1 MDAEGFVMVPTSEP
15 QKKEEKETRD
25 LKASQIQ
32 SPQSPVR
39 TPTGSRKSAHWSP
52 ELVSES
58 PAVDQIATISAPNGS
73 NPYVTHAPPAESSSA
88 SFKGNPLHILF
99 LTHFLFDD
107 LSTELGVTIWIKA
120 KWAGGCGA
128 SGCGVGGC
136 GAGKVSNPSPA
147 HYPRRVPLSKSTPAH
162 YPLKLYPSPPQ
173 LERLVL
179 SWEFYMLAYCTDSPL
194 SYQNGSKTEWSY
206 YKVVI
211 LLHQLKAIN
220 PSTSRANPSE
230 KYIQVISVDSHEF
243 WFMGFLNYDGAVT
256 CLQEALQQHR
266 LQSV

>member
-88 SFKGNPLHILF
+88 SFKEKIYIVKGVLGIWGRKVAEAAKKTEENTWQHCI
-99 LTHFLFDD
+99 FLF
-107 LSTELGVTIWIKA
+107 
-120 KWAGGCGA
+120 
-128 SGCGVGGC
+128 
-136 GAGKVSNPSPA
+136 KVPIGF
-147 HYPRRVPLSKSTPAH
+147 
-162 YPLKLYPSPPQ
+162 
-173 LERLVL
+173 
-179 SWEFYMLAYCTDSPL
+179 EF
-194 SYQNGSKTEWSY
+194 
-206 YKVVI
+206 I
-211 LLHQLKAIN
+211 LNFKCFR
-220 PSTSRANPSE
+220 S
-230 KYIQVISVDSHEF
+230 
-243 WFMGFLNYDGAVT
+243 
-256 CLQEALQQHR
+256 
-266 LQSV
+266 